1 MRHLKRLP
9 EELDLPFWRIAQ
21 LLESALLV
29 ERIDQNN
36 QTQAMRTAIA
46 SFLPKSR

>member
-9 EELDLPFWRIAQ
+9 EELDLPFWRVAQ

-29 ERIDQNN
+29 EKIDQNN
-36 QTQAMRTAIA
+36 QTRAVQVAIA
-46 SFLPKSR
+46 SLLPKAR

>member
-9 EELDLPFWRIAQ
+9 EELDLPFWRIVQ
-21 LLESALLV
+21 LLESAMLV
-29 ERIDQNN
+29 EKIEQNN
-36 QTQAMRTAIA
+36 QTRAVQAAIA